1 MASRAVSIST
11 GDRTRAARAALS
23 TAKPPSRGSITS
35 RTIRSYGGAFSSRS
49 SAASPSLATST
60 VWPSSC
66 NPWLMKLATLRSS
79 STTRIRM
86 ETSECSQDR
95 SVSNRRRDIVGD
107 EEEAAQP
114 PAITALGGTLEP
126 TAELRQHDVDP
137 GSPARALVGRH
148 QALEPVS
155 EGAVREEVIGRR
167 WIRVGC
173 LHALDDPDVGLQHE
187 LTAYLRLKPQPQ
199 GRHRGVPAADR
210 RGRSESGRPQAP
222 VLGAAPREEALVGRQ
237 LTHDPP
243 QLGGPRRV
251 ALPPPGPGV
260 EDPSQPW
267 HGQPLGDDD
276 ACLEPGAAQVVER
289 VARGRARRAPPLGVL
304 LGQGHERVAK
314 HEGNVAVRRLV
325 DGHQIGM
332 SPARLRV
339 PFGEDAGHDASLL
352 ARSLSGYRGAP
363 RLCRGATERWGV
375 WGAISGP
382 HVLGADGDPDVR
394 ILAMH

>member
-1 MASRAVSIST
+1 MASRAVSINT
-11 GDRTRAARAALS
+11 GDRTCAARAALS
-23 TAKPPSRGSITS
+23 TARPPSRGSITS
-35 RTIRSYGGAFSSRS
+35 RTIRSYGGPFSSRS

-66 NPWLMKLATLRSS
+66 KPWLMKLATLRSS

-95 SVSNRRRDIVGD
+95 SLSNRRRGVVGD

-114 PAITALGGTLEP
+114 PAIAALGGTLERA
-126 TAELRQHDVDP
+126 AELRQHDVDP
-137 GSPARALVGRH
+137 RSPARALVGRH

-155 EGAVREEVIGRR
+155 EGAVRGEVVGQR
-167 WIRVGC
+167 WTRVGY
-173 LHALDDPDVGLQHE
+173 LHALDDPGVGLQHE
-187 LTAYLRLKPQPQ
+187 LAAYFRLEPQPQ

-210 RGRSESGRPQAP
+210 RGRPESRRPQAP
-222 VLGAAPREEALVGRQ
+222 VLGGAPREEALVGRE
-237 LTHDPP
+237 LSHDPP
-243 QLGGPRRV
+243 QLGGARRV

-276 ACLEPGAAQVVER
+276 GPLEAGAAQVVER
-289 VARGRARRAPPLGVL
+289 VARRCARRASPLDVL

-314 HEGNVAVRRLV
+314 HEGDVAVRRLV
-325 DGHQIGM
+325 DGHQIRM
-332 SPARLRV
+332 SPARVRV
-339 PFGEDAGHDASLL
+339 PFGEDADHDASLS

-375 WGAISGP
+375 WGAVSGP
-382 HVLGADGDPDVR
+382 P
-394 ILAMH
+394 MS